1 MDAPDL
7 TTTLDGVGERL
18 RATRRQRGGT
28 LAQLSAAT
36 GISVSTLSRLES
48 GQRRP
53 TLELLL
59 PIASAWRVQLDELV
73 GAPPT
78 GDPRIHPRPVNRH
91 GADVHPVVAAARRA
105 AGVQDPDPATDLDP
119 RCLRSRRT
127 RGTSGST
134 CCPAGSGCAS
144 APRTSSSTRG
154 EAAEFDTRTPHA
166 IEAAGGKSAEILALF
181 GPQGERMHV
190 RGPAK
195 PG

>member
-91 GADVHPVVAAARRA
+91 GRTFIPLSQQPGGLQAYKILIPPPTSTRLPPLQTHEGYEWLYLLSGRLRLRL
-105 AGVQDPDPATDLDP
+105 GTQDLV
-119 RCLRSRRT
+119 L
-127 RGTSGST
+127 
-134 CCPAGSGCAS
+134 
-144 APRTSSSTRG
+144 TRG

-195 PG
+195 AE